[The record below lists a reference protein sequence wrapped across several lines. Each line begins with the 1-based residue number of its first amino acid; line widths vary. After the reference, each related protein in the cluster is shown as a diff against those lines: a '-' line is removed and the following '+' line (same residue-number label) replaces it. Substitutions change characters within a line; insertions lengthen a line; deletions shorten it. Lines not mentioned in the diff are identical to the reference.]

1 MLKSRQRKIRAIDLY
16 LQRLHPELLQGDA
29 VDTKYLPIPPD
40 SMEAFYGELGYPFLD
55 SKTNEPVKKW
65 NNYQRR
71 AVRNHLKHLKFLLLK
86 GQKMGISSLF
96 IIVALHHALTDC
108 QSFELI
114 VLAQS
119 KEKAIEHGRDMRH
132 ILANSEKYKDYLI
145 EKPSDAPGLLRD
157 EVTKIT
163 EIYIKTRNNPAVPT
177 HIHILYPSA
186 GQIASLKRVKFAWL
200 SDVTLVKDVVDR
212 QRLWFAA
219 LTSRLILTEGPVV
232 IECPTVGHLGPI
244 WEIDDKFQKA
254 MEAGQKLGRF
264 DFFVDRLRVDE
275 AVKEG
280 MMTKEAVDALRR
292 EHGPMFAA
300 LFEADWFAGDSSWY
314 SKDQIKHSD
323 DATRF
328 ADD

>member
-1 MLKSRQRKIRAIDLY
+1 MLKSRLQKQRAIDLY
-16 LQRLHPELLQGDA
+16 LQRQHPELLIGDTT
-29 VDTKYLPIPPD
+29 DTKNLPIPPD
-40 SMEAFYGELGYPFLD
+40 VIEKFYAELGYPFLD
-55 SKTNEPVKKW
+55 SKSNKQVMKF
-65 NNYQRR
+65 NRYQRR
-71 AVRNHLKHLKFLLLK
+71 AIRNHLRHLKFLLLK

-96 IIVALHHALTDC
+96 IVVALWHALTDC
-108 QSFELI
+108 QSYELI
-114 VLAQS
+114 ILAQS
-119 KEKAIEHGRDMRH
+119 KDKAIEHGRDMRH
-132 ILANSEKYKDYLI
+132 ILANSKKYKDYLI

-163 EIYIKTRNNPAVPT
+163 EIYLKTRNNPSMPT
-177 HIHILYPSA
+177 KIHILSPSA

-200 SDVTLVKDVVDR
+200 SDITLVKDVAER

-254 MEAGQKLGRF
+254 QEAGIKLGKH
-264 DFFVDRLRVDE
+264 DFFVDRLRVGE
-275 AVKEG
+275 AIKEG
-280 MMTKEAVDALRR
+280 MMTKEAVEALRR

-323 DATRF
+323 AATEF